1 MIRAVEGNTGQMANT
16 PDEIAELTQL
26 SAPPAKRPSSRG
38 GSYIQVELPSQ
49 VTQAV
54 KSINT
59 ALSFPCCGAPE
70 AKLMEQLQLNLD
82 SRQGSNRRLHL
93 ELLERLAC
101 LYPDKNEQ
109 STFQQ
114 SRAQILNNLQTLT
127 TYFVQ
132 VAQKLKNLNISDF
145 FLAAT
150 RHAPFQDWHGHSFY
164 TYLIYMGRENGTEI
178 MLPTRRRN
186 SPIYE
191 ETRANRGNNTLRL
204 QPAELTKRHRT
215 ITSDPSKGLL
225 IAPWI
230 PHRARPSLTPQGKAQ
245 ANLIFALIACPAE

>member
-1 MIRAVEGNTGQMANT
+1 MIHAVGGQAEQGANILG
-16 PDEIAELTQL
+16 DLAELTPL
-26 SAPPAKRPSSRG
+26 SAPTAERPSSRG
-38 GSYIQVELPSQ
+38 GSYIEVELPSK

-59 ALSFPCCGAPE
+59 ALSFPCCWAPE
-70 AKLMEQLQLNLD
+70 GKLMEELQLNLD
-82 SRQGSNRRLHL
+82 SRQGSNSRLHL

-101 LYPDKNEQ
+101 LYTERNERKK
-109 STFQQ
+109 FQQ
-114 SRAQILNNLQTLT
+114 KRDEISAPLKTLT

-132 VAQKLKNLNISDF
+132 VAQKLTVLNISDF

-191 ETRANRGNNTLRL
+191 ETGANRGNNTLRL
-204 QPAELTKRHRT
+204 QPAKLTKRYRT

-225 IAPWI
+225 IAPWTA
-230 PHRARPSLTPQGKAQ
+230 HRAIPSHTPEGKAQ
-245 ANLIFALIACPAE
+245 ANLIFALIAFPAE